1 AVGTE
6 NSTQIKIEASNANR
20 PDGKLILNY
29 YQDQTSPSI
38 TTSFEVDNKF
48 RIGAES
54 GENLKIKI
62 KADEPIA
69 SGLINLNGWGID
81 ITDNIE
87 IDSLNNKIGY
97 YILDVPSN
105 SVLTE
110 GMTSISMEI
119 TDLAG
124 NYNTSTA
131 SVVLANSR
139 VPTNGE
145 IESVAHFTWLID
157 TGYDGSSAVLTQD
170 IDLQG
175 ITFYPMS
182 YIKAYNDNNTN
193 FGSSEAK
200 LNLDGG
206 GFKISNLFIDSSSY
220 DFPFTSLV
228 GRSSSSTHIRNINF
242 DNAHV
247 ISENSYTA
255 ILVSSVYN
263 GNFHDITIENSR
275 VDVLGSANTDYVSLV
290 LAQGD
295 HLGSARTNIIFK
307 NNTINAP
314 KSNRV
319 GLLVGQGNFPRNHW
333 YNISSENDSIYAK
346 SHGIGMIM
354 GIINNAG
361 WGNNDGLI
369 FEDVSVQNG
378 FISISENPDQVG
390 MLFGRYENSVSPSN
404 QAESEDDSIY
414 NWNRISATG
423 TITTELDSTN
433 NRGYNVG
440 GLAGYMQHGKKF
452 KNIYS
457 QVVIDLTSQT
467 QSQQSIGGIFG
478 YHNISSHH
486 IIRHGYFAGEI
497 KLNSS
502 VTHEK
507 VGALIGGLQNG
518 GDSAGTKY
526 DGLFYN
532 GEINNTLSALGERE
546 SEFALSTVESKTTEE
561 MKNIST
567 YLSVGWDFIEETD
580 NGISDDW
587 SIDNSSFSDN
597 LNKGYPY
604 FDNESFSDS
613 TLIRLPV
620 RILPNTDIRA
630 RTTVASVTFTAIVPE
645 GGATNIT
652 ATSLDTNIVDVEVTN
667 TQTQDSITTALLTFT
682 YKGAVGTENSTQI
695 KIEASNANRPDG
707 KLILNY
713 YQDQT

>member
-1 AVGTE
+1 MKNISTYLSVGWDFIEETDNGISDDWSIDNSSFSDNLNKGYPYFDNESFSDSTLIRLPVRILPNTDIRARTTVASVTFTAIVPEGGATNITATSLDTNIVDVEVTNTQTQDSITTALLTFTYKGAVGTE

-193 FGSSEAK
+193 FSSSEAK

-220 DFPFTSLV
+220 DFPYTSLV

-319 GLLVGQGNFPRNHW
+319 GLLVGQGNYPRNHW

-440 GLAGYMQHGKKF
+440 GLTGYMRDGKKF
-452 KNIYS
+452 KKYLQPGCN
-457 QVVIDLTSQT
+457 
-467 QSQQSIGGIFG
+467 
-478 YHNISSHH
+478 
-486 IIRHGYFAGEI
+486 R
-497 KLNSS
+497 LNVANS
-502 VTHEK
+502 
-507 VGALIGGLQNG
+507 
-518 GDSAGTKY
+518 
-526 DGLFYN
+526 
-532 GEINNTLSALGERE
+532 
-546 SEFALSTVESKTTEE
+546 
-561 MKNIST
+561 IST
-567 YLSVGWDFIEETD
+567 IYWRDF
-580 NGISDDW
+580 W
-587 SIDNSSFSDN
+587 
-597 LNKGYPY
+597 
-604 FDNESFSDS
+604 
-613 TLIRLPV
+613 
-620 RILPNTDIRA
+620 
-630 RTTVASVTFTAIVPE
+630 VP
-645 GGATNIT
+645 
-652 ATSLDTNIVDVEVTN
+652 
-667 TQTQDSITTALLTFT
+667 
-682 YKGAVGTENSTQI
+682 
-695 KIEASNANRPDG
+695 
-707 KLILNY
+707 
-713 YQDQT
+713 